1 MIRTREIPHGVS
13 HYSIK
18 PTKGTT
24 LKHILLATV
33 AAATLSTTA
42 FANPVST
49 AICSGHSDVAMCE
62 TAIEALAQIADD
74 AAEQNRKIYDSGF
87 GSLDSLIEAA
97 NTPVEVPIEVIKEVE
112 VIVEVEVDADQSDL
126 NAAFVDGKTAGYEI
140 GLEQSQGSAYS
151 NGFDDGVN
159 SGYADAFAQ
168 GQAAGSMAIEE
179 ASAAASAAGYAEGY
193 EVGVVEGDVVGR
205 ELNRLLGDAIASYNV
220 DDMKTYFNNPTD
232 FVHSV
237 YGQVANANEATANA
251 QASADKAV
259 AEANKT
265 VSALRAKIKEMS
277 AKMAK
282 FERSAKHVVG
292 WVKDYGPQ
300 SWIAEQA
307 NRLFKNL
314 I

>member
-1 MIRTREIPHGVS
+1 M
-13 HYSIK
+13 
-18 PTKGTT
+18 
-24 LKHILLATV
+24 KHILLATV

-42 FANPVST
+42 FANN
-49 AICSGHSDVAMCE
+49 AQEICEGSADFGACVV
-62 TAIEALAQIADD
+62 AIETLETQEFLLEEAGF
-74 AAEQNRKIYDSGF
+74 DSF
-87 GSLDSLIEAA
+87 GSAIIAA
-97 NTPVEVPIEVIKEVE
+97 TNPVTHKIEVPGETVYETVTVTEIMT
-112 VIVEVEVDADQSDL
+112 VEVEVDADQSDL
-126 NAAFVDGKTAGYEI
+126 NAAWNKGHTAGYET

-193 EVGVVEGDVVGR
+193 EAGVVEGDVVGR

>member
-33 AAATLSTTA
+33 AVATLSTTA

-49 AICSGHSDVAMCE
+49 AICSGHSEPAVCE
-62 TAIEALAQIADD
+62 QAIEALADQ
-74 AAEQNRKIYDSGF
+74 AEQFKELNRAIYDTGF
-87 GSLDSLIEAA
+87 GSFESLVEAA
-97 NTPVEVPIEVIKEVE
+97 NTPVEVPVEVIKEVE
-112 VIVEVEVDADQSDL
+112 VIVEVEVDADMSDIISAQAKGKEEGYAL
-126 NAAFVDGKTAGYEI
+126 GIAAGNEDAF
-140 GLEQSQGSAYS
+140 S
-151 NGFDDGVN
+151 NGHDT
-159 SGYADAFAQ
+159 GYAA
-168 GQAAGSMAIEE
+168 GIAASQSLA
-179 ASAAASAAGYAEGY
+179 ASAAEVAFADGSAAGYAEGY

-265 VSALRAKIKEMS
+265 VSALKAKIKEMS